1 MEELLI
7 NYLFQHLPREKKKK
21 EANVR
26 SLKQPSVA
34 SPFKSYINMSRDEYN
49 YAVTHTVFRQP
60 VSGKLGRPVTNK
72 YL

>member
-49 YAVTHTVFRQP
+49 YAVNP
-60 VSGKLGRPVTNK
+60 YSI
-72 YL
+72 

>member
-7 NYLFQHLPREKKKK
+7 NYLFQHLPRKKKK
-21 EANVR
+21 NANVR

-49 YAVTHTVFRQP
+49 YAVTHTVFGQP
-60 VSGKLGRPVTNK
+60 VSGKFGRPVTNK